1 MCTHAVKAPT
11 KTSKCHSEEEN
22 NLTKKTMGYFD
33 SMSYNYTSI
42 IRIRLPRLT

>member
-22 NLTKKTMGYFD
+22 SLTKKLWD
-33 SMSYNYTSI
+33 I
-42 IRIRLPRLT
+42 LTQ